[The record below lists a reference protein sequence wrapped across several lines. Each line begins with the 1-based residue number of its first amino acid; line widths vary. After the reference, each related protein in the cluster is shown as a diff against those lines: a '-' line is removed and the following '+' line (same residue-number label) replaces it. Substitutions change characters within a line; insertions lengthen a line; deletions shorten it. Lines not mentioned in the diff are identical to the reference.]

1 MKKIEYTLRMWYNG
15 DMNCKQMTTGE
26 VRKQLNRRIRKKK
39 GLLKENH
46 YNELKKEIFKK
57 MEEKVA
63 QLEQEIKNVN

>member
-1 MKKIEYTLRMWYNG
+1 MKK
-15 DMNCKQMTTGE
+15 K
-26 VRKQLNRRIRKKK
+26 KKKKK
-39 GLLKENH
+39 GLLKEHH